1 LNKLLQLQD
10 LDLRIEALKARE
22 AEIPK
27 QKNKFEIHR
36 RRLAAEIAEREEACK
51 KLALEQRDCESDIE
65 EKEGQIQK
73 YDQQLF
79 LVKKNEEYQAL
90 VHEMEMLR
98 KQIALKEERI
108 IAIMVEIDDAKARLD
123 EDKKRIDAELE
134 DIERQCAQ
142 IDAELEEAV
151 QDRKALEARR
161 PPRAQ
166 DVDGELLSRYTRI
179 RGSKGTGPGVV
190 ALNGEVCSGCHM
202 RVPPQVVNELIAG
215 DKFHACAHCGRILY
229 HPDNYQPPS
238 GAPEDAE
245 G

>member
-1 LNKLLQLQD
+1 MDNLLQLQD

-27 QKNKFEIHR
+27 QKSKLEIHR

-51 KLALEQRDCESDIE
+51 KLGLEQRDCESDIE
-65 EKEGQIQK
+65 GKEAQIQK

-79 LVKKNEEYQAL
+79 LVKKNDEYQAL
-90 VHEMEMLR
+90 VHEMEMLK

-108 IAIMVEIDDAKARLD
+108 IVIMVELDDAMARLD
-123 EDKKRIDAELE
+123 EDKKRIDAEIAE
-134 DIERQCAQ
+134 IASQCAQ
-142 IDAELEEAV
+142 IDAELERAV

-166 DVDGELLSRYTRI
+166 DVDTELLTRYTRI

-190 ALNGEVCSGCHM
+190 PLIGEVCSGCHM
-202 RVPPQVVNELIAG
+202 RVPPQVINELIAG
-215 DKFHACAHCGRILY
+215 DKVHACAHCGRILY
-229 HPDNYQPPS
+229 HPDNYQVPPA
-238 GAPEDAE
+238 GPEDA
-245 G
+245 